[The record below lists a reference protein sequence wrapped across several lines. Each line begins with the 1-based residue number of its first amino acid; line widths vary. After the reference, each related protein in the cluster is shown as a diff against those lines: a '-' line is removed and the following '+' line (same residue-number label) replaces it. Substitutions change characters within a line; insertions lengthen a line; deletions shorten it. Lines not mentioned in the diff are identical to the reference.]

1 MMNSERRLTL
11 VLSAIVVLA
20 ATASIKAHAQI
31 PKAQETPVE
40 VLQVLELPI
49 TINGTVLV
57 KRKDGYFL
65 KCLLSNSSESRQ
77 LGLRYSL
84 AAVDSM
90 NVIRTIISN
99 TERITLDRFST
110 EQLTFKTRITLQ
122 PNTDQHFVLML
133 EEVTST
139 DHFWEVAKAKELLA
153 AYVTGD
159 YSITPRVVRLPNHI
173 DAPIRVIY

>member
-1 MMNSERRLTL
+1 MMNSEGRLTL
-11 VLSAIVVLA
+11 VLSVIVVLA
-20 ATASIKAHAQI
+20 AASIKAHAQI

-65 KCLLSNSSESRQ
+65 KCLLSNRSESRQ

-99 TERITLDRFST
+99 TERFTLDQFST
-110 EQLTFKTRITLQ
+110 KQLTFKTRITLQ
-122 PNTDQHFVLML
+122 SNTDQHFVLIL

-139 DHFWEVAKAKELLA
+139 DHFWEVTKAKELLA
-153 AYVTGD
+153 AYVAGD
-159 YSITPRVVRLPNHI
+159 YSKMPRAVRLPNHV
-173 DAPIRVIY
+173 DAPMRVIY